1 MKYTGPVCR
10 LCRREG
16 EKLFLKGA
24 RCESNKCAITKGR
37 PGPGQHGLTSAS
49 SKKSE
54 YAKQMRAKQKAKRI
68 FGLNERAFSNYYE
81 KAADSQKVTGN
92 ELLRLLEQRL
102 DNVVYR
108 SGIAS
113 SRAQARQLIGHGLCT
128 LNGKKIDIPSIQ
140 VRVGDKFEVR
150 DARKKMPI
158 LMDASAK
165 KPTAPRWIKVDLKN
179 LSGEVIAQ
187 PEKDDFEKTVDSQYI
202 IEYYSK

>member
-24 RCESNKCAITKGR
+24 RCEGPKCAITKTR
-37 PGPGQHGLTSAS
+37 PAPGQHGLTSATA
-49 SKKSE
+49 KKSE

-68 FGLNERAFSNYYE
+68 FGVNERVFSNYYE
-81 KAADSQKVTGN
+81 KAEKAQQITGN
-92 ELLRLLEQRL
+92 ELLRMLEQRL
-102 DNVVYR
+102 DNVLYR

-128 LNGKKIDIPSIQ
+128 LNKKRMDIPSVQ
-140 VRVGDKFEVR
+140 VKVGDTFEVR
-150 DARKKMPI
+150 DNKKQIPV
-158 LMDASAK
+158 LKDAAAK

-179 LSGEVIAQ
+179 LSGELVAEPQ
-187 PEKDDFEKTVDSQYI
+187 KDDFEKTVDSQYI

>member
-16 EKLFLKGA
+16 EKLYLKGA
-24 RCESNKCAITKGR
+24 RCEGPKCPITKAR
-37 PGPGQHGLTSAS
+37 PAPGQHGLTSAS
-49 SKKSE
+49 AKKSE

-81 KAADSQKVTGN
+81 KATESRQVTGN
-92 ELLRLLEQRL
+92 ELLRMLEQRF
-102 DNVVYR
+102 DNVLYR

-128 LNGKKIDIPSIQ
+128 LNKKRVDIPSYQ
-140 VRVGDKFEVR
+140 VKVGDTFEIKDSRKQIPVLK
-150 DARKKMPI
+150 DA
-158 LMDASAK
+158 AGK
-165 KPTAPRWIKVDLKN
+165 KPSAPRWLKVDLKT
-179 LSGEVIAQ
+179 LTGEVIAQ
-187 PEKDDFEKTVDSQYI
+187 PEKDDFEKAVESQYI

>member
-16 EKLFLKGA
+16 EKLYLKGA
-24 RCESNKCAITKGR
+24 RCESNKCPITKGR
-37 PGPGQHGLTSAS
+37 PGPGQHGLTTASA
-49 SKKSE
+49 KKSE

-68 FGLNERAFSNYYE
+68 FGLNERVFSNYYE

-102 DNVVYR
+102 DNVLYR

-128 LNGKKIDIPSIQ
+128 LNKKRVDIPSIQ
-140 VRVGDKFEVR
+140 VRVGDAFEVR
-150 DARKKMPI
+150 DNKKQMPI
-158 LMDASAK
+158 LKDAAAK
-165 KPTAPRWIKVDLKN
+165 KPTAPRWLKVDLKN
-179 LSGEVIAQ
+179 LSGEVIAN
-187 PEKDDFEKTVDSQYI
+187 PEKDDFEKSVDSQYI

>member
-16 EKLFLKGA
+16 EKLYLKGA
-24 RCESNKCAITKGR
+24 RCESNKCPITKGR
-37 PGPGQHGLTSAS
+37 PGPGQHGLTTASA
-49 SKKSE
+49 KKSE

-68 FGLNERAFSNYYE
+68 FGLNERVFSNYYE
-81 KAADSQKVTGN
+81 KAAESQKVTGN

-102 DNVVYR
+102 DNVLYR

-128 LNGKKIDIPSIQ
+128 LNKKRVDIPSIQ
-140 VRVGDKFEVR
+140 VRVGDAFEVR
-150 DARKKMPI
+150 DSRKQMPI
-158 LMDASAK
+158 LKDAAAK
-165 KPTAPRWIKVDLKN
+165 KPTAPRWLKVDLKN
-179 LSGEVIAQ
+179 LSGEVIAN
-187 PEKDDFEKTVDSQYI
+187 PEKDDFEKSVDSQYI